1 MSTKIKKKKTLKTL
15 KTCKKYIS
23 QNTLHHHQQNQC
35 HFRVIAPNS
44 VEIEFSVLAV
54 IKIFCCGVCFP
65 AILVSRFKGIMKFVS
80 CFRNFNSSER
90 HLLQIKFWKPHEILS
105 SKHDSLFYKIKSAN
119 VKQSQRKAIIM
130 KLKHQILR
138 RGQKQ
143 DYLHVGSFQEAIRP
157 VLLMAQVFALM
168 PVNGISSNSAQD
180 LKFSWTMVRTWYS
193 FVITVCFGICS
204 GFNIVFAFRGVFSFD
219 SVEGIM
225 FYTSIFLIALIFFR
239 MSQKWP
245 SLMQQWQQVEQALP
259 QQSSEMERSWLAH
272 RIKMVLL
279 VATTCSLTEHLLSI
293 LTIVYYVN
301 RCPRFNNQPIDSFLF
316 SNFTQFFYFFE
327 YTTIMGILGKIINVY
342 STFAWSF
349 NDVFVMCL
357 CLAMTAKFRQL
368 NDFMAKYVK
377 KPTSRA
383 FWIERRRT
391 YRMLCRLCGAVD
403 DTIAVATLLCLSN
416 NLYFICNKIL
426 KSLQKKPSF
435 THTLYFW
442 YSLIFLIFRTFI
454 FALWAAAI
462 HEESKRPLVIFR
474 KIHREYWC
482 SEVSTGLRPQH
493 LLWLWHNFMTFLPL
507 VFC

>member
-219 SVEGIM
+219 SV
-225 FYTSIFLIALIFFR
+225 A
-239 MSQKWP
+239 
-245 SLMQQWQQVEQALP
+245 
-259 QQSSEMERSWLAH
+259 
-272 RIKMVLL
+272 
-279 VATTCSLTEHLLSI
+279 EHLLSI

-482 SEVSTGLRPQH
+482 SELKRFSEEVNADCTALSGMKFFYLTRSMVLSVAGTILTYELV
-493 LLWLWHNFMTFLPL
+493 LLQFNKKDL
-507 VFC
+507 VNDCQ